1 LVDFLRANF
10 LQSNYLES
18 PRRSS
23 LQVLP
28 KLIAFSSN
36 FLRRE
41 EKRREEKR
49 REEKRREEKRRE
61 EKRRVSPAGTC
72 DFSSPQRHR

>member
-49 REEKRREEKRRE
+49 REEKRREEKRR
-61 EKRRVSPAGTC
+61 VSPAGTC

>member
-1 LVDFLRANF
+1 
-10 LQSNYLES
+10 
-18 PRRSS
+18 